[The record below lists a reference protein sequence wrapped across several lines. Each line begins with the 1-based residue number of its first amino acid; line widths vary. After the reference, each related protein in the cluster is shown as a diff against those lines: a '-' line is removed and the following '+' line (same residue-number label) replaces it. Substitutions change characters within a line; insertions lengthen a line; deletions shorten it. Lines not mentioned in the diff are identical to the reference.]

1 MEEKKTKNFSKYPTL
16 NREYKDSLFRL
27 IFSEK
32 KDLLDLYNALNGTSY
47 SDPEELEVNTLEDAV
62 YISIKNDIS
71 FLVGGTLNLYEHQST
86 YNPNLPI
93 RGLIY
98 LAHLYKEKSARSLKL
113 SDAFQKTGKDIE
125 PCLECQ
131 VVMLNINYGHNQ
143 ELMEKCRRLREYSQF
158 VFIVRE
164 QKKMYED
171 PEEATLR
178 AVDICIEQGVLVDIL
193 RKHKAEVISMVL
205 SSFNQE
211 AYEEDMYETGYKE
224 GERRINT
231 LYEKLLKEQR
241 MDDMKRAVEDEAYR
255 ETLLKEYDL

>member
-1 MEEKKTKNFSKYPTL
+1 M
-16 NREYKDSLFRL
+16 
-27 IFSEK
+27 
-32 KDLLDLYNALNGTSY
+32 YNALNGTSY

-71 FLVGGTLNLYEHQST
+71 FLVGGTSNLYEHQST

-98 LAHLYKEKSARSLKL
+98 LAHLYEGYIEDGQINLYSSGLKKLPFPQYFVFYNGTKKAPDRSLLKL

-164 QKKMYED
+164 QKK
-171 PEEATLR
+171 
-178 AVDICIEQGVLVDIL
+178 C
-193 RKHKAEVISMVL
+193 
-205 SSFNQE
+205 
-211 AYEEDMYETGYKE
+211 
-224 GERRINT
+224 
-231 LYEKLLKEQR
+231 
-241 MDDMKRAVEDEAYR
+241 MKIQKKQ
-255 ETLLKEYDL
+255 LCGQ

>member
-1 MEEKKTKNFSKYPTL
+1 
-16 NREYKDSLFRL
+16 
-27 IFSEK
+27 
-32 KDLLDLYNALNGTSY
+32 
-47 SDPEELEVNTLEDAV
+47 
-62 YISIKNDIS
+62 
-71 FLVGGTLNLYEHQST
+71 
-86 YNPNLPI
+86 
-93 RGLIY
+93 
-98 LAHLYKEKSARSLKL
+98 
-113 SDAFQKTGKDIE
+113 
-125 PCLECQ
+125 
-131 VVMLNINYGHNQ
+131 MLNINYGHNQ

-255 ETLLKEYDL
+255 ETLLKEYDLQKELVVEAEINRQFFLYHYLSESTSPVDPLSINFACNRSVPMDT

>member
-1 MEEKKTKNFSKYPTL
+1 
-16 NREYKDSLFRL
+16 
-27 IFSEK
+27 
-32 KDLLDLYNALNGTSY
+32 
-47 SDPEELEVNTLEDAV
+47 
-62 YISIKNDIS
+62 
-71 FLVGGTLNLYEHQST
+71 
-86 YNPNLPI
+86 
-93 RGLIY
+93 
-98 LAHLYKEKSARSLKL
+98 
-113 SDAFQKTGKDIE
+113 
-125 PCLECQ
+125 
-131 VVMLNINYGHNQ
+131 
-143 ELMEKCRRLREYSQF
+143 MEKCRRLREYSQF

-224 GERRINT
+224 VERRINT

>member
-1 MEEKKTKNFSKYPTL
+1 M
-16 NREYKDSLFRL
+16 
-27 IFSEK
+27 
-32 KDLLDLYNALNGTSY
+32 YNALNGTSY

-98 LAHLYKEKSARSLKL
+98 LAHLYEGYIEDGQINLYSSGLKKLPFPQYFVFYNGTKKAPDRSLLKL

-178 AVDICIEQGVLVDIL
+178 AVDICIELGVLVDIL

>member
-1 MEEKKTKNFSKYPTL
+1 MSRKKK
-16 NREYKDSLFRL
+16 
-27 IFSEK
+27 
-32 KDLLDLYNALNGTSY
+32 
-47 SDPEELEVNTLEDAV
+47 
-62 YISIKNDIS
+62 
-71 FLVGGTLNLYEHQST
+71 
-86 YNPNLPI
+86 
-93 RGLIY
+93 
-98 LAHLYKEKSARSLKL
+98 
-113 SDAFQKTGKDIE
+113 
-125 PCLECQ
+125 
-131 VVMLNINYGHNQ
+131 
-143 ELMEKCRRLREYSQF
+143 
-158 VFIVRE
+158 
-164 QKKMYED
+164 YED

>member
-1 MEEKKTKNFSKYPTL
+1 M
-16 NREYKDSLFRL
+16 
-27 IFSEK
+27 
-32 KDLLDLYNALNGTSY
+32 
-47 SDPEELEVNTLEDAV
+47 
-62 YISIKNDIS
+62 
-71 FLVGGTLNLYEHQST
+71 NLYEHQST

-98 LAHLYKEKSARSLKL
+98 LAHLYEGYIE
-113 SDAFQKTGKDIE
+113 DGKRHRT
-125 PCLECQ
+125 CLECQ

-205 SSFNQE
+205 F
-211 AYEEDMYETGYKE
+211 
-224 GERRINT
+224 II
-231 LYEKLLKEQR
+231 
-241 MDDMKRAVEDEAYR
+241 
-255 ETLLKEYDL
+255 

>member
-1 MEEKKTKNFSKYPTL
+1 
-16 NREYKDSLFRL
+16 
-27 IFSEK
+27 
-32 KDLLDLYNALNGTSY
+32 
-47 SDPEELEVNTLEDAV
+47 
-62 YISIKNDIS
+62 
-71 FLVGGTLNLYEHQST
+71 
-86 YNPNLPI
+86 
-93 RGLIY
+93 
-98 LAHLYKEKSARSLKL
+98 
-113 SDAFQKTGKDIE
+113 
-125 PCLECQ
+125 
-131 VVMLNINYGHNQ
+131 
-143 ELMEKCRRLREYSQF
+143 
-158 VFIVRE
+158 
-164 QKKMYED
+164 MYED

-255 ETLLKEYDL
+255 ETLLKEYDLYKELAVEAEINRQFFLYYYLSEGPLWSIPSQLILHVTEVFRWILDSSDCPEHSKHFCQAGSVPGGW